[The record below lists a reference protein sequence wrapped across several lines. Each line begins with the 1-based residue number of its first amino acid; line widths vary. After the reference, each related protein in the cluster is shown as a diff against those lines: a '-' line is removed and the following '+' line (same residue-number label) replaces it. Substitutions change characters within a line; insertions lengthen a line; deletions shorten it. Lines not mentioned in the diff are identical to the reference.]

1 MSDADGHEPAQDQDQ
16 DIDSFSFEE
25 AFRRLGEMA
34 GCLEEGG
41 LTLAEAT
48 TQYEQGMCLVRH
60 CNKLLDEAELKITD
74 LKDAYAVSQST
85 QDLLEEV

>member
-1 MSDADGHEPAQDQDQ
+1 MSDVDGQEPAQDQEQ
-16 DIDSFSFEE
+16 DINSLSFED

-34 GCLEEGG
+34 GSLEEGG

-48 TQYEQGMCLVRH
+48 TRYEQGMSLVRH

-74 LKDAYAVSQST
+74 LKDAYAVSQSG
-85 QDLLEEV
+85 QDLPEEV